1 MEQTYQYSWIIPF
14 LPLPVPMLIGAG
26 LLLFPSA
33 TKSLRRMWA
42 FQSVF
47 LLSIV
52 MIFSINLFIQQINGS
67 SIYQY
72 VWSWIINNDFS
83 LEFGY
88 LIDPLTSI
96 MSILITTIGIMVLIY
111 SDNYMSYDQGYLRF
125 FAYMSFF
132 STSMLGLVT
141 SSNLIQIYIFWELV
155 GMCSYLLI
163 GFWFTRPVS
172 ANACQKAFVTNRV
185 GDFGLL
191 LGILGFYWIT
201 GSFEFRD
208 LFKIFNNLIS
218 NNHNEVNFLF
228 VTFCAVLL
236 FSGAVA
242 KSAQFP
248 LHVWLPDAMEG
259 PTPISALIHAA
270 TMVAAGIFLV
280 ARLIPLFIVIP
291 HIMNF
296 ISLVGVITILFGA
309 TFALAQKDIK
319 RGLAYST
326 MSQLG
331 YMMLALGMGSYR
343 SALFHLIT
351 HAYSK
356 ALLFLGSGSVIHSM
370 ETLVGYSPNKSQNMV
385 YMGGLTKH
393 IPITKTAFLLGTLSL
408 CGIPPLACF
417 WSKDEILNDTWL
429 YSPIFAIIAWFTAGL
444 TAFYMFRIYL
454 LTFEGHLNVHFQ
466 NYSGKKN
473 TPLYSISLW
482 GKEDSKRIN
491 KNFRLLTLLTM
502 KNHDI
507 FSFFSKKTYLI
518 LIDQNSRNITQP
530 FITIT
535 HFGNK
540 KFFLYPY
547 ESDNTMLFPIL
558 VLVLFTLFVGSLGI
572 PFNQEGLYLDILSK
586 WLTPSI
592 NLLHQNLNNSIDW
605 YEFLKDAIFSV
616 SIALF
621 GIFIA
626 FFLYKPVYSS
636 LQNWDLIN
644 SFVKTG
650 PKRILLDKI
659 INGIYDWSYNRGY
672 IDAFYARFLIG
683 GIRGLTKLTSFFDRR
698 VIDGITNGVGV
709 LSFFVGEG
717 IKSAGSGR
725 ISSYL
730 FLYFFFVAILLLIY
744 INLLLFLFISFI
756 SIVFSFFFLNV
767 YDNPTV
773 GLHELRPTGIP
784 IR

>member
-1 MEQTYQYSWIIPF
+1 MEHTYQYAWIIPF
-14 LPLPVPMLIGAG
+14 APLPVPVLIGAG
-26 LLLFPSA
+26 LLLFPRA
-33 TKSLRRMWA
+33 TKKLRRMWA
-42 FQSVF
+42 FQSVL
-47 LLSIV
+47 LLSIA
-52 MIFSINLFIQQINGS
+52 MILSIDMSIQQINSS
-67 SIYQY
+67 SIHQY

-96 MSILITTIGIMVLIY
+96 MSILITTVGIMVLIY
-111 SDNYMSYDQGYLRF
+111 SDNYMSHDQGYLRF

-155 GMCSYLLI
+155 GMSSYLLI
-163 GFWFTRPVS
+163 GFWFTRPLA

-208 LFKIFNNLIS
+208 LLEIFNNLIYY
-218 NNHNEVNFLF
+218 NEVNVLF
-228 VTFCAVLL
+228 VILCAVLL
-236 FSGAVA
+236 FAGAVA

-280 ARLIPLFIVIP
+280 ARLLPLFIVIP
-291 HIMNF
+291 YIMNL
-296 ISLVGVITILFGA
+296 ISLIGIITVFLGA
-309 TFALAQKDIK
+309 TLALAQKDIK

-343 SALFHLIT
+343 TALFHLIT

-370 ETLVGYSPNKSQNMV
+370 ETVVGYSPDKSQNMV
-385 YMGGLTKH
+385 LMGGLTKYV
-393 IPITKTAFLLGTLSL
+393 PITKTSFLLGTLSL

-417 WSKDEILNDTWL
+417 WSKDEILNDSWL

-466 NYSGKKN
+466 DYSGKKS
-473 TPLYSISLW
+473 TLFYSISIW
-482 GKEDSKRIN
+482 GKAYSKTIN
-491 KNFRLLTLLTM
+491 KSVRLLTLLRMNSNEMT
-502 KNHDI
+502 
-507 FSFFSKKTYLI
+507 SFFSKKTYR
-518 LIDQNSRNITQP
+518 IDENVRNIIRP
-530 FITIT
+530 FITIN

-540 KFFLYPY
+540 NTYSYPY
-547 ESDNTMLFPIL
+547 ESDNTMLFPLL
-558 VLVLFTLFVGSLGI
+558 VLVLFTLFVGSIGI
-572 PFNQEGLYLDILSK
+572 SFNHERMALDILTK
-586 WLTPSI
+586 WLIPSI
-592 NLLHQNLNNSIDW
+592 NLLHQNSNNSLDW

-616 SIALF
+616 SIAYF

-626 FFLYKPVYSS
+626 LFLYKPVYSS
-636 LQNWDLIN
+636 LQNVDLIN
-644 SFVKTG
+644 LFFKSKVG
-650 PKRILLDKI
+650 SNRILWDKI
-659 INGIYDWSYNRGY
+659 INVIYDWSYNRGY
-672 IDAFYARFLIG
+672 IDAFYTTSLTG
-683 GIRGLTKLTSFFDRR
+683 GIRGLAELTHFFDRR

-709 LSFFVGEG
+709 MSFFVGEG
-717 IKSAGSGR
+717 IKYVGGGR

-730 FLYFFFVAILLLIY
+730 FLYLSYVSIFLLIY
-744 INLLLFLFISFI
+744 Y
-756 SIVFSFFFLNV
+756 FFYITF
-767 YDNPTV
+767 
-773 GLHELRPTGIP
+773 
-784 IR
+784 

>member
-1 MEQTYQYSWIIPF
+1 MEQTYQYAWIIPF
-14 LPLPVPMLIGAG
+14 VPLPVPMLIGVG
-26 LLLFPSA
+26 LLLFPTA
-33 TKSLRRMWA
+33 TKNLRRMWS
-42 FQSVF
+42 FHSIL

-52 MIFSINLFIQQINGS
+52 MIFSIDLSIQQINSS

-72 VWSWIINNDFS
+72 VWSWIITNDFS

-96 MSILITTIGIMVLIY
+96 MSILITTVGIMVLIY
-111 SDNYMSYDQGYLRF
+111 SDNYMSHDQGYVRF

-155 GMCSYLLI
+155 GICSYLLI
-163 GFWFTRPVS
+163 GFWFTRPVA

-208 LFKIFNNLIS
+208 LFEIFNNLIY
-218 NNHNEVNFLF
+218 NNEVNFLF
-228 VTFCAVLL
+228 VTLCGVLL
-236 FSGAVA
+236 FAGAVA

-248 LHVWLPDAMEG
+248 LHVWLADAMEG

-280 ARLIPLFIVIP
+280 ARLFPLFIVIP
-291 HIMNF
+291 SLMNL
-296 ISLVGVITILFGA
+296 ISLVGIITVFLGA
-309 TFALAQKDIK
+309 TLALAQKDIK

-331 YMMLALGMGSYR
+331 YMMLALGMGSYQ

-370 ETLVGYSPNKSQNMV
+370 ETLVGYSPDKSQNMV
-385 YMGGLTKH
+385 LMGGLTKH
-393 IPITKTAFLLGTLSL
+393 VPITKNAFLLGTLSL

-417 WSKDEILNDTWL
+417 WSKDEILHDSWL
-429 YSPIFAIIAWFTAGL
+429 YSPLFAIIAWSTAGL

-473 TPLYSISLW
+473 TPFYSISLW
-482 GKEDSKRIN
+482 GKGDSRGIN
-491 KNFRLLTLLTM
+491 TNFRLLSLLRM
-502 KNHDI
+502 NNKNA
-507 FSFFSKKTYLI
+507 SLKTKKTYR
-518 LIDQNSRNITQP
+518 IDENVRNRTQP
-530 FITIT
+530 VMTIT

-540 KFFLYPY
+540 KTYLYPY
-547 ESDNTMLFPIL
+547 ESDNTMLFPL
-558 VLVLFTLFVGSLGI
+558 LLLVLFTLFVGFLGI
-572 PFNQEGLYLDILSK
+572 PFNQKGVDLDILSK

-592 NLLHQNLNNSIDW
+592 NLLHENSNNSTSW
-605 YEFLKDAIFSV
+605 YEFVKDVGFSV
-616 SIALF
+616 SIAYL

-626 FFLYKPVYSS
+626 SFLYKPLYSS
-636 LQNWDLIN
+636 LQNLDLIN

-650 PKRILLDKI
+650 PKRTLWDKI
-659 INGIYDWSYNRGY
+659 INVIYSWSYNRGY
-672 IDAFYARFLIG
+672 IDAFYARSLTG
-683 GIRGLTKLTSFFDRR
+683 GIRGLAELTHFFDRR
-698 VIDGITNGVGV
+698 VVDGITNGVGV
-709 LSFFVGEG
+709 MSFFVGEG
-717 IKSAGSGR
+717 IKSVGGGR

-730 FLYFFFVAILLLIY
+730 FLYLSYVSI
-744 INLLLFLFISFI
+744 FLFIYSLL
-756 SIVFSFFFLNV
+756 FF
-767 YDNPTV
+767 
-773 GLHELRPTGIP
+773 
-784 IR
+784 

>member
-1 MEQTYQYSWIIPF
+1 MEQTYQYAWIIPF
-14 LPLPVPMLIGAG
+14 LPLPVPMLIGVG
-26 LLLFPSA
+26 LILFPSA

-42 FQSVF
+42 FQSVL

-52 MIFSINLFIQQINGS
+52 ITFSINLSIQQIYGS

-72 VWSWIINNDFS
+72 VWSWTINNDFS

-96 MSILITTIGIMVLIY
+96 MSILITTIGIMVLVY

-163 GFWFTRPVS
+163 GFWFTRPVA

-208 LFKIFNNLIS
+208 LFKIFNNFIS
-218 NNHNEVNFLF
+218 NNNNEVNFLF
-228 VTFCAVLL
+228 VTLCAGLL
-236 FSGAVA
+236 FVGAVA

-296 ISLVGVITILFGA
+296 ISLVGIITILFGA

-385 YMGGLTKH
+385 FMGGLTKH
-393 IPITKTAFLLGTLSL
+393 VPITKKAFLVGTLSL

-429 YSPIFAIIAWFTAGL
+429 YSPIFAIIPWFTAGL

-466 NYSGKKN
+466 NYSGKKT
-473 TPLYSISLW
+473 TPFYSISLW
-482 GKEDSKRIN
+482 GKERSKRIT
-491 KNFRLLTLLTM
+491 KNFRLLALLTM
-502 KNHDI
+502 NNHEI
-507 FSFFSKKTYLI
+507 ASFFSKKTYR
-518 LIDQNSRNITQP
+518 IDQTARNSTQP
-530 FITIT
+530 FLTIT
-535 HFGNK
+535 HFENNK
-540 KFFLYPY
+540 VFSYPY

-558 VLVLFTLFVGSLGI
+558 VLVLFTLFVGFIGI
-572 PFNQEGLYLDILSK
+572 PFNQEGVYLDILSK
-586 WLTPSI
+586 WLTPPI
-592 NLLHQNLNNSIDW
+592 NLLHQNLTNSTATDW
-605 YEFLKDAIFSV
+605 YESFENALFSV

-626 FFLYKPVYSS
+626 SFFYKPVYSS
-636 LQNWDLIN
+636 LKNWDFIN

-650 PKRILLDKI
+650 SKRVLLDKT

-672 IDAFYARFLIG
+672 IDAFYARFFTG
-683 GIRGLTKLTSFFDRR
+683 GIRGLSKLTSFFDRR

-717 IKSAGSGR
+717 IKSISGGR

-730 FLYFFFVAILLLIY
+730 FFF
-744 INLLLFLFISFI
+744 
-756 SIVFSFFFLNV
+756 FFFLSILLV
-767 YDNPTV
+767 IYYF
-773 GLHELRPTGIP
+773 LFWI
-784 IR
+784 

>member
-1 MEQTYQYSWIIPF
+1 MEQTYQYAWIIPF
-14 LPLPVPMLIGAG
+14 VPLPVPMLIGVG
-26 LLLFPSA
+26 LLLFPTA
-33 TKSLRRMWA
+33 TKNLRRMWS
-42 FQSVF
+42 FHSIL

-52 MIFSINLFIQQINGS
+52 MIFSIDLSIQQINSS

-72 VWSWIINNDFS
+72 VWSWIITNDFS

-96 MSILITTIGIMVLIY
+96 MSILITTVGIMVLIY
-111 SDNYMSYDQGYLRF
+111 SDNYMSHDQGYVRF

-155 GMCSYLLI
+155 GICSYLLI
-163 GFWFTRPVS
+163 GFWFTRPVA

-208 LFKIFNNLIS
+208 LFEIFNNLIY
-218 NNHNEVNFLF
+218 NNEVNFLF
-228 VTFCAVLL
+228 VTLCGVLL
-236 FSGAVA
+236 FAGAVA

-248 LHVWLPDAMEG
+248 LHVWLADAMEG

-280 ARLIPLFIVIP
+280 ARLFPLFIVIP
-291 HIMNF
+291 SLMNL
-296 ISLVGVITILFGA
+296 ISLVGIITVFLGA
-309 TFALAQKDIK
+309 TLALAQKDIK

-331 YMMLALGMGSYR
+331 YMMLALGMGSYQ

-370 ETLVGYSPNKSQNMV
+370 ETLVGYSPDKSQNMV
-385 YMGGLTKH
+385 LMGGLTKH
-393 IPITKTAFLLGTLSL
+393 VPITKNAFLLGTLSL

-417 WSKDEILNDTWL
+417 WSKDEILHDSWL
-429 YSPIFAIIAWFTAGL
+429 YSPLFAIIAWSTAGL

-473 TPLYSISLW
+473 TPFYSISLW
-482 GKEDSKRIN
+482 GKGDSRGIN
-491 KNFRLLTLLTM
+491 TNFRLLSLLRMNKQNASLKT
-502 KNHDI
+502 
-507 FSFFSKKTYLI
+507 KKTYR
-518 LIDQNSRNITQP
+518 IDENVRNRTQP
-530 FITIT
+530 VMTIT

-540 KFFLYPY
+540 KTYLYPY

-558 VLVLFTLFVGSLGI
+558 LLVLFTLFVGFLGI
-572 PFNQEGLYLDILSK
+572 PFNQKGVDLDILSK

-592 NLLHQNLNNSIDW
+592 NLLHENSNNSTSW
-605 YEFLKDAIFSV
+605 YEFVKDAAFSV
-616 SIALF
+616 SIAYL

-626 FFLYKPVYSS
+626 SFLYKPLYSS
-636 LQNWDLIN
+636 LQNLDLIN

-650 PKRILLDKI
+650 PKRTLWDKI
-659 INGIYDWSYNRGY
+659 INVIYSWSYNRGY
-672 IDAFYARFLIG
+672 IDAFYARSLTG
-683 GIRGLTKLTSFFDRR
+683 GIRGLAELTHFFDRR
-698 VIDGITNGVGV
+698 VVDGITNGVGV
-709 LSFFVGEG
+709 MSFFVGEG
-717 IKSAGSGR
+717 IKSVGGGR

-730 FLYFFFVAILLLIY
+730 FLYLSYVSI
-744 INLLLFLFISFI
+744 FLFIYSLL
-756 SIVFSFFFLNV
+756 FF
-767 YDNPTV
+767 
-773 GLHELRPTGIP
+773 ESLRKIFYF
-784 IR
+784 

>member
-1 MEQTYQYSWIIPF
+1 MEQTYQYAWIIPF
-14 LPLPVPMLIGAG
+14 LPLPVPMLIGLG
-26 LLLFPSA
+26 LLLFPTA

-42 FQSVF
+42 FQSVL
-47 LLSIV
+47 LLSII
-52 MIFSINLFIQQINGS
+52 MIFSMNLSIQQINS
-67 SIYQY
+67 SSVYQY
-72 VWSWIINNDFS
+72 VWSWVINNDLS

-96 MSILITTIGIMVLIY
+96 MSILITTVGIMVLIY
-111 SDNYMSYDQGYLRF
+111 SDNYMSHDHGYLRF

-163 GFWFTRPVS
+163 GFWFTRPV
-172 ANACQKAFVTNRV
+172 AAKACQKAFVTNRV

-208 LFKIFNNLIS
+208 LFQIFNNFLS
-218 NNHNEVNFLF
+218 NNAVNFLF
-228 VTFCAVLL
+228 VTLCAVLL
-236 FSGAVA
+236 FAGAIA

-280 ARLIPLFIVIP
+280 ARLLPLFIVIP

-296 ISLVGVITILFGA
+296 ISLIGIITVLLGA
-309 TFALAQKDIK
+309 TLALAQKDIK

-370 ETLVGYSPNKSQNMV
+370 ETIVGYCPKKSQNMV
-385 YMGGLTKH
+385 LMGGLTKH
-393 IPITKTAFLLGTLSL
+393 VPITKTSFLLGTLSL

-417 WSKDEILNDTWL
+417 WSKDEILNDSWL
-429 YSPIFAIIAWFTAGL
+429 YSPIFAIIAWATAGL
-444 TAFYMFRIYL
+444 TAFYMCRIYL

-466 NYSGKKN
+466 NYSGKRN
-473 TPLYSISLW
+473 TPFYSISLW
-482 GKEDSKRIN
+482 GKEGSKISK
-491 KNFRLLTLLTM
+491 KNFRLVTLLKM
-502 KNHDI
+502 KKNDHA
-507 FSFFSKKTYLI
+507 SFFSNKVYKIDENVRNMIQPFLSITHLGNTKTY
-518 LIDQNSRNITQP
+518 S
-530 FITIT
+530 
-535 HFGNK
+535 
-540 KFFLYPY
+540 YPY

-558 VLVLFTLFVGSLGI
+558 ILVLFTLFVGFLGI
-572 PFNQEGLYLDILSK
+572 PFNQDGVELDILSK

-592 NLLHQNLNNSIDW
+592 NLLHKNANNSIEW
-605 YEFLKDAIFSV
+605 YEFFKDAVFSV
-616 SIALF
+616 SIASF

-626 FFLYKPVYSS
+626 FFLYKPVYSGF
-636 LQNWDLIN
+636 QNFDLIN
-644 SFVKTG
+644 SFVKIG
-650 PKRILLDKI
+650 PKRIISDKI
-659 INGIYDWSYNRGY
+659 KNGIYDWSYNRGY
-672 IDAFYARFLIG
+672 IDAFYATFLTVG
-683 GIRGLTKLTSFFDRR
+683 MRKLAEFAHFFDRR
-698 VIDGITNGVGV
+698 VIDGIPNGVG
-709 LSFFVGEG
+709 LMSFFVAEV
-717 IKSAGSGR
+717 IKSVGGGR

-730 FLYFFFVAILLLIY
+730 FLYFSYVSIFLLIY
-744 INLLLFLFISFI
+744 YFFNL
-756 SIVFSFFFLNV
+756 
-767 YDNPTV
+767 
-773 GLHELRPTGIP
+773 
-784 IR
+784 

>member
-1 MEQTYQYSWIIPF
+1 MEQTYQYAWIIPF
-14 LPLPVPMLIGAG
+14 LPLPVPVLIGAG

-52 MIFSINLFIQQINGS
+52 MIFSINLSIQQINGS

-83 LEFGY
+83 LELGY

-111 SDNYMSYDQGYLRF
+111 SDNYMSYDQGYLIF

-163 GFWFTRPVS
+163 GFWFTRPAA

-208 LFKIFNNLIS
+208 LFKIFNNFLS

-228 VTFCAVLL
+228 VTLCAVLL
-236 FSGAVA
+236 FAGAVA

-280 ARLIPLFIVIP
+280 ARLFPLFIVIP

-385 YMGGLTKH
+385 FMGGLTKH
-393 IPITKTAFLLGTLSL
+393 VPITKIAFLLGTLSL

-429 YSPIFAIIAWFTAGL
+429 YSPILAIIAWFTAGL

-466 NYSGKKN
+466 NYSDKKN
-473 TPLYSISLW
+473 TPFCSISLW
-482 GKEDSKRIN
+482 GKEDSKIIN
-491 KNFRLLTLLTM
+491 KSFRLLTLLTM
-502 KNHDI
+502 KNHEI
-507 FSFFSKKTYLI
+507 ASFFSKKTYR
-518 LIDQNSRNITQP
+518 IDQNARNITQP

-535 HFGNK
+535 RFVNK
-540 KFFLYPY
+540 NFFSYPY

-572 PFNQEGLYLDILSK
+572 PFNQEGAYLDILSK
-586 WLTPSI
+586 WLTPAI
-592 NLLHQNLNNSIDW
+592 NLLHKNLNNSIDW
-605 YEFLKDAIFSV
+605 YEFLKDALSSV

-636 LQNWDLIN
+636 FQNWDLIN
-644 SFVKTG
+644 YFVKTG

-672 IDAFYARFLIG
+672 IDAFYARFFIG
-683 GIRGLTKLTSFFDRR
+683 GIRELAKLTSFFDRR

-717 IKSAGSGR
+717 IKSIGGGR

-730 FLYFFFVAILLLIY
+730 FLYFFFVSIFLLIY
-744 INLLLFLFISFI
+744 
-756 SIVFSFFFLNV
+756 SFFL
-767 YDNPTV
+767 
-773 GLHELRPTGIP
+773 ERI
-784 IR
+784 

>member
-1 MEQTYQYSWIIPF
+1 MEQTYQYAWIIPF
-14 LPLPVPMLIGAG
+14 FPLPVPMLIGVG
-26 LLLFPSA
+26 LILFPSA

-42 FQSVF
+42 FQSVL

-52 MIFSINLFIQQINGS
+52 IPFSINLSIQQIYGS

-72 VWSWIINNDFS
+72 VWSWTINNDFS

-96 MSILITTIGIMVLIY
+96 MSILITTIGILVLVY

-163 GFWFTRPVS
+163 GFWFTRPVA

-208 LFKIFNNLIS
+208 LFKIFNNFIS
-218 NNHNEVNFLF
+218 NNNNEVNFLF
-228 VTFCAVLL
+228 VTLCAGLL
-236 FSGAVA
+236 FAGAVA

-296 ISLVGVITILFGA
+296 ISLVGIITILVGA

-385 YMGGLTKH
+385 FMGGLTKH
-393 IPITKTAFLLGTLSL
+393 VPITKKAFLVGTLSL

-429 YSPIFAIIAWFTAGL
+429 YSPIFAIIPWFTAGL

-473 TPLYSISLW
+473 TPFYSISLW
-482 GKEDSKRIN
+482 GKESSKRIN
-491 KNFRLLTLLTM
+491 KNFRLFALLAM
-502 KNHDI
+502 NNHEI
-507 FSFFSKKTYLI
+507 ASFFSKKTYR
-518 LIDQNSRNITQP
+518 IDQNARNSTQP
-530 FITIT
+530 FLTIT
-535 HFGNK
+535 HFENNK
-540 KFFLYPY
+540 VFSYPY

-558 VLVLFTLFVGSLGI
+558 VLVLFTLFVGFIGI
-572 PFNQEGLYLDILSK
+572 PFNQDGVYLDILSK

-592 NLLHQNLNNSIDW
+592 NLLHQNLTNSTATDW
-605 YEFLKDAIFSV
+605 YEFFENALFSV

-626 FFLYKPVYSS
+626 SFFYKPVYSS
-636 LQNWDLIN
+636 LQNWDFIN

-650 PKRILLDKI
+650 SKRVLLDKT

-672 IDAFYARFLIG
+672 IDAFYARFFTG
-683 GIRGLTKLTSFFDRR
+683 GIRGLSKLTSFFDRR

-709 LSFFVGEG
+709 FSFFVGEG
-717 IKSAGSGR
+717 IKFVSGGR

-730 FLYFFFVAILLLIY
+730 FFFLFFLSILLVIY
-744 INLLLFLFISFI
+744 YFLF
-756 SIVFSFFFLNV
+756 
-767 YDNPTV
+767 
-773 GLHELRPTGIP
+773 
-784 IR
+784 

>member
-1 MEQTYQYSWIIPF
+1 MEQTYQYAWIIPF

-52 MIFSINLFIQQINGS
+52 MIFSINLSIQQINGS

-83 LEFGY
+83 LELGY

-163 GFWFTRPVS
+163 GFWFTRPVA

-201 GSFEFRD
+201 GSFEFLD

-228 VTFCAVLL
+228 VTLCAVLL
-236 FSGAVA
+236 FAGAVA

-270 TMVAAGIFLV
+270 TMVVAGIFLV
-280 ARLIPLFIVIP
+280 ARLFPLFIVIP

-385 YMGGLTKH
+385 FMGGLTKH
-393 IPITKTAFLLGTLSL
+393 VPITKIAFLLGTLSL

-482 GKEDSKRIN
+482 GKEDSKIIN
-491 KNFRLLTLLTM
+491 KNFRLLALLTM
-502 KNHDI
+502 KNHEI
-507 FSFFSKKTYLI
+507 ASFFSKKTYR
-518 LIDQNSRNITQP
+518 IDQNARNITQP

-535 HFGNK
+535 RFGNK
-540 KFFLYPY
+540 KFFSYPY

-572 PFNQEGLYLDILSK
+572 PFNQEGVYLDILSK

-592 NLLHQNLNNSIDW
+592 NLLHKNLNNSIDW
-605 YEFLKDAIFSV
+605 YEFLKDALSSV

-626 FFLYKPVYSS
+626 FLLYKPVYSS

-644 SFVKTG
+644 YFVKTG

-672 IDAFYARFLIG
+672 IDAFYARFFIG
-683 GIRGLTKLTSFFDRR
+683 GIRILAKLTSFFDRR
-698 VIDGITNGVGV
+698 VIDGITNGIGV

-717 IKSAGSGR
+717 IKSIGGGR

-730 FLYFFFVAILLLIY
+730 FLYLFFVSIFLLIT
-744 INLLLFLFISFI
+744 SF
-756 SIVFSFFFLNV
+756 
-767 YDNPTV
+767 Y
-773 GLHELRPTGIP
+773 
-784 IR
+784 

>member
-1 MEQTYQYSWIIPF
+1 MEQTYQYAWIIPF

-52 MIFSINLFIQQINGS
+52 MLFSINLSIQQINGS

-163 GFWFTRPVS
+163 GFWFTRPVA

-236 FSGAVA
+236 FAGAVA

-296 ISLVGVITILFGA
+296 ISLIGVITILFGA

-385 YMGGLTKH
+385 FMGGLTKH
-393 IPITKTAFLLGTLSL
+393 VPITKTAFLLGTLSL

-417 WSKDEILNDTWL
+417 WSKDEIINDTWL

-473 TPLYSISLW
+473 TPFYSISLW
-482 GKEDSKRIN
+482 GKEDSKKIN
-491 KNFRLLTLLTM
+491 KNFSLLTLLTM
-502 KNHDI
+502 KNHNI
-507 FSFFSKKTYLI
+507 FSFFSKKTYR
-518 LIDQNSRNITQP
+518 IDQNARNITQP

-535 HFGNK
+535 SFGNK
-540 KFFLYPY
+540 KFFSYPY

-572 PFNQEGLYLDILSK
+572 PFNHEGVYLDILSK

-605 YEFLKDAIFSV
+605 YESLKDALFSV
-616 SIALF
+616 SIAIF

-626 FFLYKPVYSS
+626 SFLYKPVYSS

-683 GIRGLTKLTSFFDRR
+683 GIRGLAKLTSFFDRR

-717 IKSAGSGR
+717 IKSIGGGR

-730 FLYFFFVAILLLIY
+730 FVYFFFVAILFLLKLIY
-744 INLLLFLFISFI
+744 INLLQF
-756 SIVFSFFFLNV
+756 
-767 YDNPTV
+767 
-773 GLHELRPTGIP
+773 
-784 IR
+784 